1 VIGDSD
7 GVVAIPAAAAKDMLA
22 LAEAR
27 ETKERGIVDE
37 LKKGRTTMELY
48 GFE

>member
-1 VIGDSD
+1 V
-7 GVVAIPAAAAKDMLA
+7 IPASA
-22 LAEAR
+22 LADTLAQADAR
-27 ETKERGIVDE
+27 EAKERGIVDE